1 MSRASVRHR
10 NQTIYRAVVL
20 VLVGL
25 FFAIPLY
32 SMFRFSITTQGLSG
46 VRRWDAWKALV
57 EDATLRGAIK
67 TSLELALLTVVGMV
81 VLLVPT
87 MVWTRVR
94 VPWARRIVEF
104 ICLIP
109 LTIPAIVLVVGYS
122 SVGQWVNYL
131 VTDGALSLTFP
142 YIILVLPYA
151 YRSLDAGMSGIDVPT
166 LSEAARSLGASWFTV
181 IVRVI
186 LPNITSAVVSASFLS
201 VTLVLGEFTG
211 ASLLN
216 YVNLQVQIL
225 QEGQSN
231 ARVST
236 AASVAVLAFGF
247 FLLLLLSSFSRRRK
261 EATS

>member
-1 MSRASVRHR
+1 MSRASVKRR

-20 VLVGL
+20 TLVGL

-32 SMFRFSITTQGLSG
+32 SMFRFSIKTQGLAN

-67 TSLELALLTVVGMV
+67 TSLELAALTVVGMV

-131 VTDGALSLTFP
+131 VTDGPLSLTFP

-151 YRSLDAGMSGIDVPT
+151 YRSLDAGMSAIDVPT
-166 LSEAARSLGASWFTV
+166 LSEAARSLGASWLTV

-186 LPNITSAVVSASFLS
+186 LPNITTAVVSASFLA
-201 VTLVLGEFTG
+201 VALVLGEFTF
-211 ASLLN
+211 AQLLN
-216 YVNLQVQIL
+216 YVNLQVQIF

-231 ARVST
+231 ARISM
-236 AASVAVLAFGF
+236 AASVATLAFG
-247 FLLLLLSSFSRRRK
+247 FLLLLLLSLFGRRRK

>member
-1 MSRASVRHR
+1 MSRAAVKHR
-10 NQTIYRAVVL
+10 NQTIYRVVVL
-20 VLVGL
+20 VLVAL

-32 SMFRFSITTQGLSG
+32 SLFRFSIQTKGLTG
-46 VRRWDAWKALV
+46 VHRWDAWKALV
-57 EDATLRGAIK
+57 EDASLRGAIK
-67 TSLELALLTVVGMV
+67 TSLELAALTAIGMV
-81 VLLVPT
+81 ALLVPT

-151 YRSLDAGMSGIDVPT
+151 YRSLDAGMSAIDVPT
-166 LSEAARSLGASWFTV
+166 LSEAARSLGASWLTV

-201 VTLVLGEFTG
+201 VALVLGEFTF

-216 YVNLQVQIL
+216 YVNLQVQIF
-225 QEGQSN
+225 QEQQTN
-231 ARVST
+231 ARIS
-236 AASVAVLAFGF
+236 ASASVAVLAFGF
-247 FLLLLLSSFSRRRK
+247 LLLLVLSLLSRRRK

>member
-1 MSRASVRHR
+1 MSRASVKRR
-10 NQTIYRAVVL
+10 NQRIYRAVVL
-20 VLVGL
+20 ILVGL

-32 SMFRFSITTQGLSG
+32 SMFRFSITTQGLAN

-94 VPWARRIVEF
+94 VPWARRIIEF

-131 VTDGALSLTFP
+131 VTDGPLSLTFP

-151 YRSLDAGMSGIDVPT
+151 YRSLDAGMASIDVQT
-166 LSEAARSLGASWFTV
+166 LSEAARSLGASWVTV

-186 LPNITSAVVSASFLS
+186 LPNITTAVVSASFLS
-201 VTLVLGEFTG
+201 VALVLGEFTF

-216 YVNLQVQIL
+216 YVNLQVQIF

-231 ARVST
+231 ARIST
-236 AASVAVLAFGF
+236 AASVATLAFGF
-247 FLLLLLSSFSRRRK
+247 FLLLLLSLFSRRRK